1 MRILITC
8 SGGKL
13 IPNLIKFLKHD
24 RQLNRLY
31 VVGIDKNKKI
41 KKNVYLD
48 KFYSIKMHNNK
59 LYLTKLL
66 KICKKE
72 KIELVIPWSDKEAI
86 LLSQFKKIFFKKK
99 IKIMVN
105 NFNVIKNI
113 TNKYL
118 TYEILKKA
126 KIRTPT
132 YYLAR
137 NIHELNQGLKKIGY
151 PKNGAVLKPTSSI
164 GGRGVK
170 ILTGKYS
177 KHEKWIGLGRR
188 EKVIKK
194 NKLIISN
201 DLFKYGDLLIMNVL
215 KSPAFDVDHFCYRK
229 KSILVIRRRINPSG
243 IPYRGN
249 YIIVDN
255 EIKKYCK
262 KISKVLNLKS
272 LTDIDLLCDH
282 NKKIVLLEINPRPSG
297 SVVTT
302 YKANIP
308 ILSYAIAKM
317 LNKNYVMPF
326 PKLNIKV
333 KL

>member
-1 MRILITC
+1 
-8 SGGKL
+8 
-13 IPNLIKFLKHD
+13 
-24 RQLNRLY
+24 
-31 VVGIDKNKKI
+31 
-41 KKNVYLD
+41 
-48 KFYSIKMHNNK
+48 
-59 LYLTKLL
+59 
-66 KICKKE
+66 
-72 KIELVIPWSDKEAI
+72 
-86 LLSQFKKIFFKKK
+86 
-99 IKIMVN
+99 
-105 NFNVIKNI
+105 
-113 TNKYL
+113 
-118 TYEILKKA
+118 
-126 KIRTPT
+126 
-132 YYLAR
+132 
-137 NIHELNQGLKKIGY
+137 
-151 PKNGAVLKPTSSI
+151 
-164 GGRGVK
+164 
-170 ILTGKYS
+170 
-177 KHEKWIGLGRR
+177 
-188 EKVIKK
+188 
-194 NKLIISN
+194 
-201 DLFKYGDLLIMNVL
+201 MNVL

-282 NKKIVLLEINPRPSG
+282 KKKIVLLEINPRPSG